1 MTLNGEDLAE
11 KVINTIYWD
20 KSDYTVLKSIRLF
33 DKNDNMIQTNLSDQ
47 VYPLR
52 NGGLITLVDLIEV

>member
-1 MTLNGEDLAE
+1 MTLSGEDLAE

-33 DKNDNMIQTNLSDQ
+33 DKNDNMIQTNLTDQ

-52 NGGLITLVDLIEV
+52 NGQLITLVDLIEV

>member
-1 MTLNGEDLAE
+1 MTLSGDDLAE

-33 DKNDNMIQTNLSDQ
+33 DKNDNMIPTNLTD
-47 VYPLR
+47 
-52 NGGLITLVDLIEV
+52 